1 MASLDKA
8 EVTVIGGGVSGLS
21 TAWWLA
27 RNGIDVVLLEKSI
40 VGWEAS
46 GRNGGGIGHIGGI
59 PGTDGLAHTEVALWP
74 KMDELLGY
82 PTEWTQS
89 GFARMAMSERELI
102 SLLSMLDHVRLVGGD
117 HEWIDGDTFRE
128 WVPMASDQV
137 LGGLYTPTAG
147 HANPQRT
154 SQAYAWALQDLGGRI
169 HQNTT
174 VTGIDVVAEKATRV
188 LTGRGDVET
197 DFVVCAAGPQTG
209 LVAEMAGAYVPVS
222 PGRVEIIVTAP
233 LPPAWPGMIVASGLY
248 GRQTARGN
256 LAYGG
261 GNQEWI
267 DVELHSPEKP
277 NTPLIRNVAR
287 RLAELYPGVEDVPVL
302 RSWGG
307 VVEQTPDYT
316 PIIDFVGQPANMIVI
331 TMSGDGFGLS
341 PATGKAASDLV
352 LHGETTIDIG
362 GLRMGRF
369 ADMKPGWREER
380 GWVPQPE

>member
-1 MASLDKA
+1 MATLDAA
-8 EVTVIGGGVSGLS
+8 EVAVIGGGVSGLS

-27 RNGIDVVLLEKSI
+27 RNGVDVVLLEKGI

-59 PGTDGLAHTEVALWP
+59 PATDSLAHVEVALWP
-74 KMDELLGY
+74 QMDDLLGY

-89 GFARMAMSERELI
+89 GFARMAMSERELVA
-102 SLLSMLDHVRLVGGD
+102 LRSMLGHVRQVGGD

-128 WVPMASDQV
+128 WVPMASEKV

-147 HANPQRT
+147 HSNPQRT

-174 VTGIDVVAEKATRV
+174 VTGIVVEGERARRV
-188 LTGRGDVET
+188 LTDEGSVET

-209 LVAEMAGAYVPVS
+209 LVAEMAGAYVPVAQ
-222 PGRVEIIVTAP
+222 GRVEIIVTAP
-233 LPPAWPGMIVASGLY
+233 LPLQWMGMIVASGLY
-248 GRQTARGN
+248 GRQTVRGN

-267 DVELHSPEKP
+267 DVDLQSPEKP

-287 RLAELYPGVEDVPVL
+287 RLAELYPLVEDTPLL
-302 RSWGG
+302 RSWSG
-307 VVEQTPDYT
+307 VVEQTPDYS

-341 PATGKAASDLV
+341 PATGKAASELV
-352 LHGETTIDIG
+352 LHGETAIDISG
-362 GLRMGRF
+362 MRLSRF
-369 ADMKPGWREER
+369 ADVKPGWREER
-380 GWVPQPE
+380 GWTPEPE

>member
-1 MASLDKA
+1 MATLDAA
-8 EVTVIGGGVSGLS
+8 EVAVIGGGVSGLS

-27 RNGIDVVLLEKSI
+27 RNGVDVVLLEKGI

-59 PGTDGLAHTEVALWP
+59 PGTNGLAHVEVALWP
-74 KMDELLGY
+74 QMDDLLGY

-89 GFARMAMSERELI
+89 GFARMGMNEKEVVALR
-102 SLLSMLDHVRLVGGD
+102 SMLDNVREVGGD

-128 WVPMASDQV
+128 WVPMASEKV

-147 HANPQRT
+147 HSNPQRT

-169 HQNTT
+169 HQNTM
-174 VTGIDVVAEKATRV
+174 VTGIDVNGERATRV
-188 LTGRGDVET
+188 RTERGDVDT

-209 LVAEMAGAYVPVS
+209 LVAEMAGAYVPVAQ
-222 PGRVEIIVTAP
+222 GRVEIIVTAP
-233 LPPAWPGMIVASGLY
+233 LPLQWTGMIVASGLY
-248 GRQTARGN
+248 GRQTVRGN

-267 DVELHSPEKP
+267 DVDLQSPEKP

-287 RLAELYPGVEDVPVL
+287 RLAELYPLVEDTPLL
-302 RSWGG
+302 RSWSG

-316 PIIDFVGQPANMIVI
+316 PIIDFVGQPTNMIVV

-352 LHGETTIDIG
+352 LHGETAIDIS
-362 GLRMGRF
+362 GLRLGRF
-369 ADMKPGWREER
+369 SEVKPGWREEKS
-380 GWVPQPE
+380 WVPKPE